1 MFDTIGFSSTMLVLA
16 AIEVTVIVLGLFL
29 PEMKGRSLEDI
40 ESEYEMKERQQVK
53 EGSRSV

>member
-1 MFDTIGFSSTMLVLA
+1 MLVLA

-29 PEMKGRSLEDI
+29 PEMKGKSLEDI